1 MSKGKGKV
9 ACAPINTNLTLES
22 SGKQLGSAGFQLTS
36 KISIEKGKK

>member
-9 ACAPINTNLTLES
+9 PCTPINSNLTFET

-36 KISIEKGKK
+36 KISVEKKGK